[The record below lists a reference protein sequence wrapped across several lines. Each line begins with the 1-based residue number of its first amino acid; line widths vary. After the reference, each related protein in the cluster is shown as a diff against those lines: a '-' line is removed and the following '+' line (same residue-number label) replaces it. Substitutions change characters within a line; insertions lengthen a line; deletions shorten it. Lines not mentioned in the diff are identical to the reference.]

1 MAEAIGGSECTMKN
15 TCWLSHRSF
24 SKYTGPP
31 FIAIAIFAIFA
42 QGNSPNFATAL
53 EDTRYASGD
62 LHTLITYHVLGL
74 VFYFSFFLKPVF

>member
-31 FIAIAIFAIFA
+31 FIATAIFAIFA
-42 QGNSPNFATAL
+42 QGNSPNFATAKSMDRGSVFSSHPL
-53 EDTRYASGD
+53 Q
-62 LHTLITYHVLGL
+62 TLVAGQNINSTLYG
-74 VFYFSFFLKPVF
+74 FFHRN